1 MSSEKMNG
9 YVTCPDC
16 GEKAYRQ
23 EDGKFFCKKCNREVK
38 PKATSGWSKK

>member
-1 MSSEKMNG
+1 MNG

-23 EDGKFFCKKCNREVK
+23 EDYKFHCTKCNKEVK
-38 PKATSGWSKK
+38 PRATTGWNAVKKE